1 MLDDI
6 SIPYMGEQPNC
17 PYAADL
23 SECSSKQL
31 KHIEKLK
38 KKINS
43 KNKVGAP
50 YVSNEKC

>member
-1 MLDDI
+1 
-6 SIPYMGEQPNC
+6 MGEQPNC